1 MLSMVLT
8 ILKIIGISILILLGL
23 FFLLVLI
30 VLFAPIR
37 YKADGFYQDT
47 YKIHAKISWLL
58 HIFTFT
64 LLYEKEQP
72 LSMNLRI
79 FGILIYDNLNKKEK
93 PAKKKK
99 LIKDKDRNPE
109 ISAASKSEMQEQK
122 KASISSDNKTLT
134 KKQDVKQENK
144 KQFQK
149 KRFKAG
155 LKQLFQNVKD
165 FFLNIKYT
173 FMKICDT
180 IKDVRNNIKYYI
192 HLFELES
199 TKAALLTCKKQ
210 LLRIWQDIKPRKFQV
225 NLHIGSEDPASMG
238 DIMGIWGMLYPIHE
252 GHIALCPDFE
262 HSVFEGDF
270 YCKGRITLFVYVKI
284 LLIIYFDK
292 NIRRFMKRL
301 MREGK

>member
-1 MLSMVLT
+1 M
-8 ILKIIGISILILLGL
+8 
-23 FFLLVLI
+23 
-30 VLFAPIR
+30 PIPMAMR
-37 YKADGFYQDT
+37 
-47 YKIHAKISWLL
+47 
-58 HIFTFT
+58 
-64 LLYEKEQP
+64 
-72 LSMNLRI
+72 
-79 FGILIYDNLNKKEK
+79 
-93 PAKKKK
+93 
-99 LIKDKDRNPE
+99 
-109 ISAASKSEMQEQK
+109 
-122 KASISSDNKTLT
+122 
-134 KKQDVKQENK
+134 
-144 KQFQK
+144 
-149 KRFKAG
+149 
-155 LKQLFQNVKD
+155 
-165 FFLNIKYT
+165 
-173 FMKICDT
+173 
-180 IKDVRNNIKYYI
+180 
-192 HLFELES
+192 ELES

>member
-210 LLRIWQDIKPRKFQV
+210 LLRIWQDIKPKIRHLWV
-225 NLHIGSEDPASMG
+225 
-238 DIMGIWGMLYPIHE
+238 
-252 GHIALCPDFE
+252 
-262 HSVFEGDF
+262 
-270 YCKGRITLFVYVKI
+270 TLWESGECYIQYMKDI
-284 LLIIYFDK
+284 LLYVLILSILFLK
-292 NIRRFMKRL
+292 EIFIVKAESLFLFM
-301 MREGK
+301 